1 MNQITRTL
9 SVLAFALVFMAGVA
23 FAQENTASTTQNG
36 SNSTADISQTN
47 NAVGADQD
55 NVATIISS
63 DGNNDMDIVQT
74 NNNSNASK
82 VANNIASITSSGG
95 NSVGSIT
102 QTNNPGGSDDVL
114 GTITQSHGDNEATIE
129 QIAVNGASA
138 KITQTL
144 GNAEA
149 FVEQNSAAGKLVEAV
164 VTQEGNNYAEVRQA
178 NRNLD
183 AFVTQINTGGAMGSL
198 NEAYVSQGQASGA
211 VVGADAHVYQEGE
224 GNYVDLGQERAS
236 FPFSHRANFD
246 QIGDYNSIRLFQDGS
261 APGDGAFAEV
271 LQDGSGNIFE
281 GLDGG
286 DDAVQGSSSSI
297 TAKTYGNDNLIQIE
311 QGVQNTA
318 NIFQGVSG
326 APSDNNTAIVDQSG
340 ATGSTANVTQN

>member
-1 MNQITRTL
+1 MNQAVKHLFT
-9 SVLAFALVFMAGVA
+9 LAFALVFMAGTA
-23 FAQENTASTTQNG
+23 FAQENTASTTQSG
-36 SNSTADISQTN
+36 SNSTADITQTN

-114 GTITQSHGDNEATIE
+114 GTITQSDGENQATIE

-138 KITQTL
+138 TITQTL
-144 GNAEA
+144 GSAEA
-149 FVEQNSAAGKLVEAV
+149 FVEQRSANGKLVEAV
-164 VTQEGNNYAEVRQA
+164 VTQEGNNLAEVLQA

-183 AFVTQINTGGAMGSL
+183 AFVTQINTGGALGML
-198 NEAYVSQGQASGA
+198 NEAYVSQGQTSGA
-211 VVGADAHVYQEGE
+211 VVGADANVYQEGE
-224 GNYVDLGQERAS
+224 DNFVDLGQERVNG
-236 FPFSHRANFD
+236 PFSHRADFD
-246 QIGDYNSIRLFQDGS
+246 QFGDGNSIRLFQNGS
-261 APGDGAFAEV
+261 APGNGAFARV
-271 LQDGSGNIFE
+271 LQDGNGNIFE

-297 TAKTYGNDNLIQIE
+297 TAETFGSDNLIQIE
-311 QGVQNTA
+311 QGEFNTA
-318 NIFQGVSG
+318 TILQGSSG
-326 APSDNNTAIVDQSG
+326 ALSSNNTAIVDQAG
-340 ATGSTANVTQN
+340 ATGSTATVTQN